1 MSFEDY
7 ASIAVVEIF
16 NSAEIAISSIS
27 VTQSEVSLSGGWTFK
42 LVNQKDIQNVLSN
55 KILINL
61 SGTSTLE
68 SLVPHVKS
76 QLSTFNDFLLSAK
89 QEADVATAGFIEY
102 QQADFNKRK
111 KIVPPT
117 FFEWPSEIN
126 LNEIENELKKFGLQE
141 KIVGT
146 ENEMQGV
153 LSAARLLK
161 FFIQKWQSDEQSR
174 SNRKYV
180 IGDSAKVTI
189 LPPSFFRLSAIN
201 AQ

>member
-7 ASIAVVEIF
+7 ASIAVVEIV

-27 VTQSEVSLSGGWTFK
+27 VTQSEVSLSGGWTFD
-42 LVNQKDIQNVLSN
+42 LNNQKDIQNVLSN

-61 SGTSTLE
+61 SGSSTLE
-68 SLVPHVKS
+68 SLVPQVRS
-76 QLSTFNDFLLSAK
+76 QVSTFEDFLLSAK
-89 QEADVATAGFIEY
+89 QEADVATKDFLEY
-102 QQADFNKRK
+102 QQADLNKRK
-111 KIVPPT
+111 KVVPPD

-126 LNEIENELKKFGLQE
+126 LKEISSELKRFGLQE

-146 ENEMQGV
+146 DKAMDGV

-180 IGDSAKVTI
+180 IGDLAKVTI
-189 LPPSFFRLSAIN
+189 LPPSFFKLSVIN

>member
-7 ASIAVVEIF
+7 ASIAVVEIVD
-16 NSAEIAISSIS
+16 SAEIAISSIS
-27 VTQSEVSLSGGWTFK
+27 VTQSEVSLSGGWTFELNNK
-42 LVNQKDIQNVLSN
+42 KDIQNVLSN

-61 SGTSTLE
+61 SGSSTLE
-68 SLVPHVKS
+68 TLVPQAKS
-76 QLSTFNDFLLSAK
+76 QVSTFKDFLLSAK
-89 QEADVATAGFIEY
+89 LEADVATQGFLEY
-102 QQADFNKRK
+102 QQADLNKRK
-111 KIVPPT
+111 KVVPPN

-126 LNEIENELKKFGLQE
+126 LKEIGAELKRFGLQE

-146 ENEMQGV
+146 DKAMHGV

-180 IGDSAKVTI
+180 IGDLAKVTI
-189 LPPSFFRLSAIN
+189 LPPSFFKLSAIN

>member
-7 ASIAVVEIF
+7 ASIAVVEIV

-27 VTQSEVSLSGGWTFK
+27 VTQSEVSLSGGWTFD
-42 LVNQKDIQNVLSN
+42 LNNQKDIQNVLSN

-61 SGTSTLE
+61 SGSSTLE
-68 SLVPHVKS
+68 SLVPQAKS
-76 QLSTFNDFLLSAK
+76 QVSTFEDFLLSAK
-89 QEADVATAGFIEY
+89 QEADVATKDFLEY
-102 QQADFNKRK
+102 QQADLNKRK
-111 KIVPPT
+111 KVVPPN

-126 LNEIENELKKFGLQE
+126 LKEISSELKRFGLQE

-146 ENEMQGV
+146 DKAMDGV

-180 IGDSAKVTI
+180 IGDLAKVTI
-189 LPPSFFRLSAIN
+189 LPPSFFKLSVIN

>member
-7 ASIAVVEIF
+7 ASIAVVEIV

-27 VTQSEVSLSGGWTFK
+27 VTQSEVSLSGGWTFE
-42 LVNQKDIQNVLSN
+42 LNNQKDIQNVLSN

-61 SGTSTLE
+61 SDSSTLE
-68 SLVPHVKS
+68 SLVPQVTS
-76 QLSTFNDFLLSAK
+76 QVSTFEDFLLSAK
-89 QEADVATAGFIEY
+89 QEADVATKDFLEY
-102 QQADFNKRK
+102 QQADLNKRK
-111 KIVPPT
+111 KVVPPN

-126 LNEIENELKKFGLQE
+126 LKEISAELKRFGLQE

-146 ENEMQGV
+146 DKTMDGV

-180 IGDSAKVTI
+180 IGDLAKVTI
-189 LPPSFFRLSAIN
+189 LPPSFFKLSVIN

>member
-1 MSFEDY
+1 M
-7 ASIAVVEIF
+7 
-16 NSAEIAISSIS
+16 
-27 VTQSEVSLSGGWTFK
+27 SLSGGWTFE
-42 LVNQKDIQNVLSN
+42 LNNQKDIQNVLSN

-61 SGTSTLE
+61 FDSSTLE
-68 SLVPHVKS
+68 SLVPQVTS
-76 QLSTFNDFLLSAK
+76 QVSTFEDFLLSAK
-89 QEADVATAGFIEY
+89 QEADVATKDFLEY
-102 QQADFNKRK
+102 QQADLNKRK
-111 KIVPPT
+111 KVVPPN

-126 LNEIENELKKFGLQE
+126 LKEISAELKRFGLQE

-146 ENEMQGV
+146 DKTMDGV

-180 IGDSAKVTI
+180 IGDLAKVTI
-189 LPPSFFRLSAIN
+189 LPPSFFKLSVIN

>member
-7 ASIAVVEIF
+7 ASIAVVEIV

-27 VTQSEVSLSGGWTFK
+27 VTQSEVLLSGGWTFD
-42 LVNQKDIQNVLSN
+42 LNNQKDIQNVLSN

-61 SGTSTLE
+61 SGSSTLE
-68 SLVPHVKS
+68 SLVPQAKS
-76 QLSTFNDFLLSAK
+76 QVSTFEDFLLSAK
-89 QEADVATAGFIEY
+89 QEADVATKDFLEY
-102 QQADFNKRK
+102 QQADLNKRK
-111 KIVPPT
+111 KVVPPN

-126 LNEIENELKKFGLQE
+126 LKEISSELKRFGLQE

-146 ENEMQGV
+146 DKAMDGV

-180 IGDSAKVTI
+180 IGDLAKVTI
-189 LPPSFFRLSAIN
+189 LPPSFFKLSVIN

>member
-7 ASIAVVEIF
+7 ASIAVVEIV

-27 VTQSEVSLSGGWTFK
+27 VTQSEVSLSGGWTFD
-42 LVNQKDIQNVLSN
+42 LNNQKDIQNVLSN

-61 SGTSTLE
+61 SGSSTLE
-68 SLVPHVKS
+68 SLVPQVRS
-76 QLSTFNDFLLSAK
+76 QVSTFEDFLLSAK
-89 QEADVATAGFIEY
+89 QEADVATKDFLEY
-102 QQADFNKRK
+102 QQADLNKRK
-111 KIVPPT
+111 KVVPPN

-126 LNEIENELKKFGLQE
+126 LKEISSELKRFGLQE

-146 ENEMQGV
+146 DKAMDGV

-180 IGDSAKVTI
+180 IGDLAKVTI
-189 LPPSFFRLSAIN
+189 LPPSFFKLSVIN

>member
-27 VTQSEVSLSGGWTFK
+27 VTQSEVSLSGGWIFK

-76 QLSTFNDFLLSAK
+76 QLSTFKDFLLSAK

-126 LNEIENELKKFGLQE
+126 LNEIGNELKKFGLQE

-146 ENEMQGV
+146 ENQMQGV

-161 FFIQKWQSDEQSR
+161 FFIQKW
-174 SNRKYV
+174 
-180 IGDSAKVTI
+180 AK
-189 LPPSFFRLSAIN
+189 
-201 AQ
+201 